1 MTDLI
6 GRQIVE
12 VALLGTEADG
22 LDLQRRLGRICADA
36 VTPSLERT
44 LALLGPP
51 EGWLVIDRLEID
63 LGTLSW
69 DGLARELPEAV
80 AREVTTFLGRPAAP
94 PESLG
99 EPAADIRHRTQH
111 QTVGDA
117 LLTFLRTGRLPWS
130 YQVPAG
136 RRLADEVLAAW
147 APDAGGPPSAVLRAE
162 LARVLAAETPRRRLL
177 RQFPPSFRRT
187 LLRELSAAAAAT
199 VDRCLDI
206 IGIGA
211 DQPAP
216 VTGWTPQAAA
226 DLLREALGE
235 AAFASLA
242 TGVTPEPAQ
251 LLAAAWRS
259 VPVDAPGRADLLS
272 VIDATA
278 QIGIPAGPGPAS
290 ITGIT
295 PGTTTPGT
303 TAPEDT
309 PSGTTTSGRLASGC
323 PEEDGEY
330 VVNAGVVLLH
340 PFLPRFFETLG
351 VADGDRLLQPDRAL
365 CLLHHLATGETSA
378 PEYDLSMAKVL
389 CEVPRDEPV
398 TVLELGAH
406 DLAEADVLLRAAI
419 GHWDVLRGT
428 GPDGLRGTFLTRAG
442 SLHDRLLRIEAES
455 FDVLLDQ
462 LPWGL
467 SMIQLPWMSRLL
479 LVEWR

>member
-51 EGWLVIDRLEID
+51 EGRLVIDRLEID
-63 LGTLSW
+63 LGILSW

-80 AREVTTFLGRPAAP
+80 AREVTTFLSRPAAP
-94 PESLG
+94 PEPLG
-99 EPAADIRHRTQH
+99 EPAADIRHRTERQA
-111 QTVGDA
+111 VAEA

-130 YQVPAG
+130 YRVPAG
-136 RRLADEVLAAW
+136 RHLSDEVLAAW
-147 APDAGGPPSAVLRAE
+147 APDAGGAPSAAFRAE
-162 LARVLAAETPRRRLL
+162 LAGILAAETPRRRLL
-177 RQFPPSFRRT
+177 RQFPPSFRRA
-187 LLRELSAAAAAT
+187 LLRELSAATAAA

-206 IGIGA
+206 AGIGA
-211 DQPAP
+211 DRPAS
-216 VTGWTPQAAA
+216 VTGVSLAAG
-226 DLLREALGE
+226 LLREALWE
-235 AAFASLA
+235 AVFGGLA
-242 TGVTPEPAQ
+242 TGVTPDPAR
-251 LLAAAWRS
+251 LLAVAWRS
-259 VPVDAPGRADLLS
+259 VPVDTPGRADLLYAIEATEG
-272 VIDATA
+272 IDLA
-278 QIGIPAGPGPAS
+278 AGPVPAPTAA
-290 ITGIT
+290 ITH
-295 PGTTTPGT
+295 TTTPGT
-303 TAPEDT
+303 TAAEDT
-309 PSGTTTSGRLASGC
+309 APGTTSSGRPAADNHQ
-323 PEEDGEY
+323 DGEY

-389 CEVPRDEPV
+389 CEVPREEPV

-442 SLHDRLLRIEAES
+442 NLHDRLLRIETQS
-455 FDVLLDQ
+455 FDILLDQ

>member
-12 VALLGTEADG
+12 VTLHGTEADG
-22 LDLQRRLGRICADA
+22 LDLQRRLRRICADA

-51 EGWLVIDRLEID
+51 EGRLVIDRLEID

-80 AREVTTFLGRPAAP
+80 AREVTTFLSRPAAP
-94 PESLG
+94 PEPFG
-99 EPAADIRHRTQH
+99 EPAADIRHRTERQA
-111 QTVGDA
+111 VAEA

-130 YQVPAG
+130 YRVPAG
-136 RRLADEVLAAW
+136 RHLSDEVLAAW
-147 APDAGGPPSAVLRAE
+147 APDAGGAPSAAFRAE
-162 LARVLAAETPRRRLL
+162 LAGILAAETPRRRLL
-177 RQFPPSFRRT
+177 RQFPPSFHRT
-187 LLRELSAAAAAT
+187 LLRELSAATAAT
-199 VDRCLDI
+199 MDRCLDI
-206 IGIGA
+206 TGVGA
-211 DQPAP
+211 DRPTSATAVSP
-216 VTGWTPQAAA
+216 PAAA
-226 DLLREALGE
+226 DLLREALWE
-235 AAFASLA
+235 AAFAGLTA
-242 TGVTPEPAQ
+242 AVPPGPAQ
-251 LLAAAWRS
+251 LLATAWRS
-259 VPVDAPGRADLLS
+259 VPVDAPGRTDLLS
-272 VIDATA
+272 AIEATENIDLA
-278 QIGIPAGPGPAS
+278 AGPVPAPV
-290 ITGIT
+290 IT
-295 PGTTTPGT
+295 PGTTTPKNTASGT
-303 TAPEDT
+303 TA
-309 PSGTTTSGRLASGC
+309 SGRPASGGAQ
-323 PEEDGEY
+323 EDGEY
-330 VVNAGVVLLH
+330 VVNAGVVVLH

-389 CEVPRDEPV
+389 CEVPSDEPV

-406 DLAEADVLLRAAI
+406 DLAEADLLLRSAI

-442 SLHDRLLRIEAES
+442 SLHDRLLRIETES